1 MGEGEGLDTARS
13 HDMSLPTAEPRPLTC
28 TAARAGIEEIEV
40 EAFIAERTCMHHA
53 ETPTCA
59 SKLGQS
65 NGAICASALPVLS
78 CSQECLMMEVD
89 LWLALT
95 TALLTFQ
102 LLQRGL
108 RPLLFLVVYSHLL
121 SPAKVSSSV
130 GEG

>member
-1 MGEGEGLDTARS
+1 MDTARS
-13 HDMSLPTAEPRPLTC
+13 HDMSLLTAEPRPLTC

-121 SPAKVSSSV
+121 SLAKVSSGV

>member
-1 MGEGEGLDTARS
+1 
-13 HDMSLPTAEPRPLTC
+13 
-28 TAARAGIEEIEV
+28 
-40 EAFIAERTCMHHA
+40 
-53 ETPTCA
+53 
-59 SKLGQS
+59 
-65 NGAICASALPVLS
+65 
-78 CSQECLMMEVD
+78 MMEVD

-102 LLQRGL
+102 LQQRGL

>member
-1 MGEGEGLDTARS
+1 
-13 HDMSLPTAEPRPLTC
+13 
-28 TAARAGIEEIEV
+28 
-40 EAFIAERTCMHHA
+40 
-53 ETPTCA
+53 
-59 SKLGQS
+59 
-65 NGAICASALPVLS
+65 
-78 CSQECLMMEVD
+78 MMEVD